1 VAVSKS
7 REIKFAR
14 PLTEVIYERFEKGT
28 DGLEDCRCVLANL
41 HYVYVKT
48 HSYTDWIDNPK
59 TCRLLLV
66 AGMVCTEQG
75 YCLSRKHLFIFV
87 SRIEN

>member
-1 VAVSKS
+1 MRLTHSTIIILVDKTVVVSKS

-41 HYVYVKT
+41 HCAYVKT
-48 HSYTDWIDNPK
+48 HSNRGWIDNPK

-66 AGMVCTEQG
+66 AGMVYTEQG
-75 YCLSRKHLFIFV
+75 
-87 SRIEN
+87 